1 MNSAVEFQNLSRR
14 IGKKPVLSDVT
25 LRLEPG
31 TVTGLIGENGAGKTT
46 LIKHALGLLVPDAG
60 TVRVFG
66 LDPVREPVPVLAR
79 IGYMS
84 EEDTLPGWMRIH
96 QLQRYFQGFYHT
108 WDQAYADQL
117 CLDFKLGPNDR
128 LALLSKGQR
137 ARAALMSVLAYRPE
151 LLILDEPSS
160 GLDPLVRR
168 DILGAVVRLI
178 AEEGRTVLFS
188 SHLLAEV
195 DRVADQIA
203 MIRDGRILFATE
215 IDELKDTHHMVTL
228 GFDRQRP
235 VAPKLE
241 GAVFWEQSGR
251 TWTALV
257 RADLGDVEC
266 AASAVG
272 SATVDIRPA
281 SLEEV
286 FIGYSKGTILEE
298 VTGGAT
304 K

>member
-1 MNSAVEFQNLSRR
+1 MNSVVEFQNLSRR
-14 IGKKPVLSDVT
+14 FGEKPALSDVT

-46 LIKHALGLLVPDAG
+46 LIKHALGLLVPDSG
-60 TVRVFG
+60 TVRMFG

-96 QLQRYFQGFYHT
+96 QLQRYFQGFYPT
-108 WDQAYADQL
+108 WDQVYADQL
-117 CLDFKLGPNDR
+117 CRDFKLGPNDR

-203 MIRDGRILFATE
+203 MIREGRILFATE
-215 IDELKDTHHMVTL
+215 IDELKDTHHMVTF
-228 GFDRQRP
+228 GFDFPRA

-241 GAVFWEQSGR
+241 GAVFWERSSR

-257 RADLGDVEC
+257 RGELGEVEGL
-266 AASAVG
+266 ALAVG
-272 SATVDIRPA
+272 SSSVDIRAA

-286 FIGYSKGTILEE
+286 FIGYSKGTILSE
-298 VTGGAT
+298 VSGGAA